1 MDNLSQQIV
10 KNYDAYIGGRRS
22 LAAIMAAKVC
32 PKCGQ
37 KSDACQKAVDSMF
50 LCVKD
55 A

>member
-37 KSDACQKAVDSMF
+37 KATACNKAVDSMF
-50 LCVKD
+50 LCQGDK
-55 A
+55 